1 MAESHEFEDVL
12 VGDTSDAQTLQDR
25 IIGLLEEYGFSD
37 RDVFVMRLA
46 IEEAVVNAIKHGN
59 KRDPNKRVFVRCKVD
74 HKSIWLQI
82 EDEGDGFVLADVPDP
97 TNVENLDKPSGR
109 GIKLMESF
117 LTSIEYN
124 DKGNCVTL
132 VKHSDPTP

>member
-1 MAESHEFEDVL
+1 MSESHEFEDVL
-12 VGDTSDAQTLQDR
+12 VGDTPAAQALQDR
-25 IIGLLEEYGFSD
+25 IIGLLEEHGYSD

-59 KRDPNKRVFVRCKVD
+59 NRDPDKRVFVRCKVD
-74 HKSIWLQI
+74 PEKIWLQI

-97 TNVENLDKPSGR
+97 TADENLDKPSGR

-132 VKHSDPTP
+132 IKHNE